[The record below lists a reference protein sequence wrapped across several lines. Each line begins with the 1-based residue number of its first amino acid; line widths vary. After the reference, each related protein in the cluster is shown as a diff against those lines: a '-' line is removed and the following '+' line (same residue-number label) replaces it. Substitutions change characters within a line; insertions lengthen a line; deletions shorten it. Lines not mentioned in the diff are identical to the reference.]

1 MGMLKILGKRKSL
14 AYHCQ
19 ILGQPGFQGF
29 YTILEDKKMDI
40 FQFPSNS
47 CNILLK
53 RSFWM
58 IFYVLE
64 SSDSVFLVFQL
75 SYFADVDLLVS
86 NPNQG
91 SNTEFNNDR
100 LLSVST

>member
-1 MGMLKILGKRKSL
+1 
-14 AYHCQ
+14 
-19 ILGQPGFQGF
+19 
-29 YTILEDKKMDI
+29 
-40 FQFPSNS
+40 
-47 CNILLK
+47 
-53 RSFWM
+53 M

>member
-1 MGMLKILGKRKSL
+1 MLITDILPGV
-14 AYHCQ
+14 YNVIHTCHCQ

-29 YTILEDKKMDI
+29 YTILEDKKKVI

-64 SSDSVFLVFQL
+64 SLDNVFCNFPTFVLC
-75 SYFADVDLLVS
+75 
-86 NPNQG
+86 
-91 SNTEFNNDR
+91 
-100 LLSVST
+100 

>member
-1 MGMLKILGKRKSL
+1 MTPSL
-14 AYHCQ
+14 TLVFKLPPSYYNHCQ

-29 YTILEDKKMDI
+29 YTILEDKKKVI

-64 SSDSVFLVFQL
+64 SSDSVFFSFPTFVLC
-75 SYFADVDLLVS
+75 
-86 NPNQG
+86 
-91 SNTEFNNDR
+91 
-100 LLSVST
+100 